1 MPDGER
7 VWLDLQLVRKGRPWR
22 YLTYFPIGALTIEER
37 RASERDLLAH
47 YRAALVATGAEGVP
61 NLDNIFEQYRRW
73 VIYGMQAW
81 IANMDFWGQ
90 IGLPMHK
97 RFFTAGEDRETWN
110 LLLNNCAGLSSQ
122 GNTKT
127 KRKTDKTNG
136 S

>member
-1 MPDGER
+1 MRISDWSSD
-7 VWLDLQLVRKGRPWR
+7 VCSSD
-22 YLTYFPIGALTIEER
+22 LTIEER

-90 IGLPMHK
+90 IGLPMTK
-97 RFFTAGEDRETWN
+97 RFFTAGEDLETWK
-110 LLLNNCAGLSSQ
+110 LLLNDRSEEHTSALQPLLRNSYAVFCLK
-122 GNTKT
+122 NK
-127 KRKTDKTNG
+127 KRTRT
-136 S
+136 